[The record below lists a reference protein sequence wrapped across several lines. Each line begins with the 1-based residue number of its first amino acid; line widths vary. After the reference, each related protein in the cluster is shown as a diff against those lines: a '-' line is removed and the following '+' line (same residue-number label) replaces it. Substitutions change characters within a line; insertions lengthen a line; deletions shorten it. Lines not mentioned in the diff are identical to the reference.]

1 MAVIIDTTKCN
12 GVDACPAGGLCIE
25 ICALNAME
33 NVNGKPKV
41 NEEACPE
48 CGGLLLKKKGRNAKI
63 VCNTDGCNYER
74 KING

>member
-33 NVNGKPKV
+33 NVGGRPVV
-41 NEEACPE
+41 NKEACPE
-48 CGGLLLKKKGRNAKI
+48 CGLCVMNCPNEAISKP
-63 VCNTDGCNYER
+63 DS
-74 KING
+74 